1 MRLNIVTTHADQ
13 NILGSIT
20 LPNGTGRESIIAV
33 LADDDKSA
41 AAKNAGADYANSDE
55 LIEKLENNDIDFD
68 MIIAQ
73 PSQMSKL
80 GKYAKNLGPQGL
92 MPNPKSGTVT
102 DDIAKTVK
110 EMKAGRVEYR
120 ADKHGNIHMGVGKV
134 SFDAKQLEENT
145 QALIKALLEARPR
158 SVKGEYVLSAHL
170 TTSMG
175 PSVPFSYQAK

>member
-1 MRLNIVTTHADQ
+1 
-13 NILGSIT
+13 
-20 LPNGTGRESIIAV
+20 
-33 LADDDKSA
+33 
-41 AAKNAGADYANSDE
+41 
-55 LIEKLENNDIDFD
+55 
-68 MIIAQ
+68 
-73 PSQMSKL
+73 
-80 GKYAKNLGPQGL
+80 
-92 MPNPKSGTVT
+92 
-102 DDIAKTVK
+102 
-110 EMKAGRVEYR
+110 MKAGRVEYR